1 MFFFLSFVLF
11 FFFAYLACSVKGQ
24 CRAPSDARQTADV
37 KFFQCHLGG
46 AADPNGHA
54 LSFRYGTKVKVM
66 PEQRDSQKRDRVV
79 LIQ

>member
-1 MFFFLSFVLF
+1 MFSFFLSFV

-54 LSFRYGTKVKVM
+54 LSFRYGTKVKSCLNN
-66 PEQRDSQKRDRVV
+66 ETRRSA
-79 LIQ
+79 IEWC